1 MPHLLVDISAHGYG
15 HIAQTAPVVNE
26 LARCIPDLRITLR
39 SVAPTAFLKQR
50 FQCDF
55 QHIHVALD
63 FGMAMFNA
71 VEVDV
76 PRSLAA
82 YREYHT
88 DWDARVARAADEMH
102 ALQPDLLFAN
112 VPYLSLAAA
121 QAADI
126 PAVAMC
132 CLNWAD
138 IYRHYA
144 PDDKESRAIHAQML
158 AAYNSAQVFL
168 KVQPAMPMPGLR
180 NVRQISPIAQ
190 LGIKQR
196 SRMDAHLLP
205 DEVTKYSEKHDDV
218 RANPH
223 PQSLPRWE
231 REAKPFSIQGKSW
244 PVLSMSKEKGG
255 ESLKLVLVAMGGIDY
270 RLPMENWPHIPDVRW
285 LIPQAWNIQRDDMI
299 ALESLGMNFSDVL
312 ASVDAVLTKPG
323 YGTFAEAACA
333 GVPVLYVPRDDWPEQ
348 PYLVDWLQQNG
359 VCRQVTNE
367 QLRRGNL
374 LAELEQLWEQPK
386 PKVPS
391 ARGAAEAATIL
402 ARLF

>member
-1 MPHLLVDISAHGYG
+1 MPHLLVDISAHGFG

-39 SVAPTAFLKQR
+39 SAAPTAFLKQR

-88 DWDARVARAADEMH
+88 DWDARVALAAEEMRAI
-102 ALQPDLLFAN
+102 QPDLLLAN

-121 QAADI
+121 HAAKI
-126 PAVAMC
+126 PAVGMC

-144 PDDKESRAIHAQML
+144 PDDAESRAIHAQML

-168 KVQPAMPMPGLR
+168 KLRPTMPMPGLH
-180 NVRQISPIAQ
+180 NVVEIAPIAQ
-190 LGIKQR
+190 LGK
-196 SRMDAHLLP
+196 SRAKVFPPLP
-205 DEVTKYSEKHDDV
+205 PGEG
-218 RANPH
+218 
-223 PQSLPRWE
+223 W
-231 REAKPFSIQGKSW
+231 
-244 PVLSMSKEKGG
+244 GG
-255 ESLKLVLVAMGGIDY
+255 GNAQKLVLIAMGGIDY
-270 RLPMENWPHIPDVRW
+270 RLPMENWPHIPGVRW

-359 VCRQVTNE
+359 VCREVTNE

-374 LAELEQLWEQPK
+374 WAELEQLWEQLK

-391 ARGAAEAATIL
+391 ARGAAEAATML
-402 ARLF
+402 SRYF